1 MTIEQFQ
8 DRPLA
13 HYSYAIIS
21 EGKMALMD
29 PTRDPMQYY
38 LYAEQHNAKIV
49 AVFETH
55 PHADFV
61 SGHLQI
67 HKETGAT
74 VYVSKLV
81 GANYPHQPFD
91 DGDSV
96 QLGNVALSAIHTPGH
111 SPDAITIIAKDGGG
125 RHAMFTG
132 DTLFIGD
139 IGRPDLRERA
149 GKLKA
154 KREEL
159 AKMMYHTLQTKFNH
173 LPDDTLVYPA
183 HGAGSLCGK
192 NLSADPSSTL
202 GQERMGNW
210 AFKEQT
216 QAEFVDRILRDQPC
230 IPSYFGHAVDINK
243 KGAANCGE
251 SVANVPLLIGVNGL
265 PKGVLIIDVRDAGDY
280 KENHLPGSV
289 NIMARSEDDKLE
301 TWLGTVVRPG
311 EDFYV
316 IVNSATEK
324 RNIVER
330 IAKIGYEDQILGVCT
345 LSRGRFGRSDV
356 LDLEGFK
363 EAMAQY
369 TILDIRNESELA
381 QDRYFENA
389 INIPLPELRDSME
402 RIPRD
407 KPIVVH
413 CAGGYRSAVGSS
425 LVGNFL
431 GQQVQV
437 FDLGDHIQDFKK

>member
-1 MTIEQFQ
+1 
-8 DRPLA
+8 
-13 HYSYAIIS
+13 
-21 EGKMALMD
+21 

-173 LPDDTLVYPA
+173 L
-183 HGAGSLCGK
+183 
-192 NLSADPSSTL
+192 
-202 GQERMGNW
+202 
-210 AFKEQT
+210 
-216 QAEFVDRILRDQPC
+216 
-230 IPSYFGHAVDINK
+230 
-243 KGAANCGE
+243 
-251 SVANVPLLIGVNGL
+251 
-265 PKGVLIIDVRDAGDY
+265 
-280 KENHLPGSV
+280 
-289 NIMARSEDDKLE
+289 
-301 TWLGTVVRPG
+301 
-311 EDFYV
+311 
-316 IVNSATEK
+316 
-324 RNIVER
+324 
-330 IAKIGYEDQILGVCT
+330 
-345 LSRGRFGRSDV
+345 
-356 LDLEGFK
+356 
-363 EAMAQY
+363 
-369 TILDIRNESELA
+369 
-381 QDRYFENA
+381 
-389 INIPLPELRDSME
+389 
-402 RIPRD
+402 
-407 KPIVVH
+407 
-413 CAGGYRSAVGSS
+413 
-425 LVGNFL
+425 
-431 GQQVQV
+431 
-437 FDLGDHIQDFKK
+437 